1 MVIIVQYNLE
11 LEQIDVQTKFLHRNL
26 KKKIYMDQL
35 EDFVVDKSN
44 ECLFE

>member
-1 MVIIVQYNLE
+1 MIIDQYNLE
-11 LEQIDVQTKFLHRNL
+11 LEQIDVQTKFLYRNL

-35 EDFVVDKSN
+35 EYFVDDKSN